1 MLFRLQI
8 VLSKINIKRTSTIDI
23 VSFIK
28 KLLEMKKDKNVKMLN
43 EQENFNAK
51 ANYIS
56 IQILF

>member
-8 VLSKINIKRTSTIDI
+8 VLSKISIKRTSTIDI